1 MKTKLNFALMLVLLA
16 TVTLFNACKD
26 DDDDN
31 PTTPTPTVAP
41 KLTIELDHLA
51 GNQKFY
57 LDSTYTTANGDE
69 ITASMF
75 KYYVSNIE
83 FVKTDNSVVTIE
95 DTYYLVDASDESTWE
110 IDFDSLGTGEFKAIR
125 FIIGIDSTRNTSGA
139 QTGALDPANG
149 MFWSW
154 NSGYIF
160 VKMEGTSPSI
170 PTSNFT
176 YHIGGYKGAFIH
188 YKQVELDFDGDIL
201 NLANN
206 THRELHL
213 VTDALE
219 LFETPTTI
227 NLATFSTNVQMPNAN
242 ASVIADNYANM
253 ISYDHIHEE

>member
-110 IDFDSLGTGEFKAIR
+110 IDFDSLEQVNLKQFVYHW
-125 FIIGIDSTRNTSGA
+125 IDSTRNCSGA

-160 VKMEGTSPSI
+160 VKLEGTSPSI
-170 PTSNFT
+170 PTN
-176 YHIGGYKGAFIH
+176 
-188 YKQVELDFDGDIL
+188 
-201 NLANN
+201 
-206 THRELHL
+206 
-213 VTDALE
+213 
-219 LFETPTTI
+219 
-227 NLATFSTNVQMPNAN
+227 
-242 ASVIADNYANM
+242 
-253 ISYDHIHEE
+253 DHISHRWLQRCICSLQTS

>member
-57 LDSTYTTANGDE
+57 LDSTYTTANGDQ

-75 KYYVSNIE
+75 KYYISNIE

-95 DTYYLVDASDESTWE
+95 DTYYYVDASDENTWF
-110 IDFDSLGTGEFKAIR
+110 IDFDSLGTGQFKAIR
-125 FIIGIDSTRNTSGA
+125 FLIGVDSTRNCSGA

-160 VKMEGTSPSI
+160 VKLEATSPSI
-170 PTSNFT
+170 PTNDLT
-176 YHIGGYKGAFIH
+176 YHIGGYKGAFVN
-188 YKQVELDFDGDIL
+188 YRQVELEFDGDIL

-213 VTDALE
+213 VTDVLE
-219 LFETPTTI
+219 LFESPTTI
-227 NLATFSTNVQMPNAN
+227 NVATFPATIMSPNAN
-242 ASVIADNYANM
+242 ASIVADNYANM